1 MLNCPTCGPSPLA
14 HGTRELVYTY
24 KGKSLTI
31 PDVVADCC
39 AGCDEVVFA
48 QGEEEHYGELI
59 RAFRKQVDEALPKEI
74 RDMRKKLG
82 LTQGKAD
89 EMFGE
94 EEGEFAR
101 IEAGKEPAPVA
112 LVKLLQLL
120 GKHPQL
126 LDEVR

>member
-14 HGTRELVYTY
+14 HATRELVYTY

-39 AGCDEVVFA
+39 AGCDEVVFT

-59 RAFRKQVDEALPKEI
+59 RAFRKQVDEAQPTEI
-74 RDMRKKLG
+74 RAMRKKLG
-82 LTQGKAD
+82 LTQRKAD
-89 EMFGE
+89 EMFAE
-94 EEGEFAR
+94 EEGDFAR
-101 IEAGKEPAPVA
+101 IEAGKASAPAA

-120 GKHPQL
+120 GRHPHL